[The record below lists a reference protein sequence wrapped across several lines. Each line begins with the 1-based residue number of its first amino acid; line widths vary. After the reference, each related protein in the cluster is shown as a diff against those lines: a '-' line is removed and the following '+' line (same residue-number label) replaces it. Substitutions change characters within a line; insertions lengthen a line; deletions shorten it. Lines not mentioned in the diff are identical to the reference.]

1 MTISTHAVRTMARV
15 ALLTC
20 MALSLA
26 EEGSGQTQSDK
37 PDAARQ
43 DYVIH
48 ETTHRVLVD
57 VVVRD
62 GHGDPVRG
70 LKQSDFTI
78 KEDGTAQQILSFDAQ
93 DATKAGFIPPK
104 LAPLPPNTF
113 LDLPKEAE
121 RGPLYVLLYDMV
133 NTETQ
138 DQMTTRKQLLNFID
152 NKPEGTRFA
161 IFVNADGL
169 HMIQGFTSD
178 RELLRAAVLS
188 DGPGP
193 HIPKVFLYGQNY
205 GKYSTSA
212 MVSIFNFLA
221 EYLEGMPGRK
231 NLLWLSGKF
240 PMQLNADPNHERD
253 LGSDDVREAIAAMTR
268 SQIAIYPVDVRGVS
282 GAGGFEG
289 MASTGAS
296 GGTQAVGGGG
306 SAETTTKAYNSVI
319 AGSGG
324 EYLQMKEIARM
335 TGGEAYTGDND
346 LRAVM
351 DEAVDHGE
359 NYYTISYRSS
369 NEKYDGLVRHIEVKL
384 AGKGY
389 QLAYRQLYFALT
401 EENEVAEK
409 KADTPDA
416 RFAAAKETDT
426 LATSVEHGA
435 PMLHDLIF
443 RAYLQADPPAMA
455 TPQQMA
461 ALEDEPAYF
470 RTRKRNQTPKPLAP
484 VKLQRY
490 RIDYTVID
498 PQLRAFSEKT
508 GRPATIEF
516 AAVAYDA
523 NGRMLNGMV
532 NDAMSQPPSQTG
544 SAADL
549 KAQAKARAMFRVE
562 QELFVPAGAAWIRVA
577 VRDTL
582 TNRTGTLEVPLPLA
596 SKQKTT
602 ASAGQ

>member
-1 MTISTHAVRTMARV
+1 MLRSLSTGNLTGIVLAVF
-15 ALLTC
+15 
-20 MALSLA
+20 LA
-26 EEGSGQTQSDK
+26 GPVWAQDQHPAQPQAQPGNAEA
-37 PDAARQ
+37 PRQ

-62 GHGDPVRG
+62 AHGDPVRG

-78 KEDGTAQQILSFDAQ
+78 QEDGKPQQILSFDKQ
-93 DATKAGFIPPK
+93 DGNSASYVPPK
-104 LAPLPPNTF
+104 LPPMPPNTF
-113 LDLPKEAE
+113 LDLPKEEE

-138 DQMTTRKQLLNFID
+138 DQMTTRTQLLNFID
-152 NKPEGTRFA
+152 NKPAGTRFA
-161 IFVNADGL
+161 IFVNADGF
-169 HMIQGFTSD
+169 HMVQGFTSD
-178 RELLRAAVLS
+178 RALLRAAVTS

-193 HIPKVFLYGQNY
+193 HIPKVFLYGLNY

-231 NLLWLSGKF
+231 NLLWLSGSF

-253 LGSDDVREAIAAMTR
+253 LGSDDVREAVAAMMR

-296 GGTQAVGGGG
+296 SGAPSIAGG
-306 SAETTTKAYNSVI
+306 SAELATKAYNSVT

-324 EYLQMKEIARM
+324 EYLQMKEIAKM

-346 LRAVM
+346 LRALM
-351 DEAVDHGE
+351 GEAVDHGE
-359 NYYTISYRSS
+359 NYYTISYRST
-369 NEKYDGLVRHIEVKL
+369 NEKYDGLERHIDVKVD
-384 AGKGY
+384 GKGY
-389 QLAYRQLYFALT
+389 KLAYRQFYFALP
-401 EENEVAEK
+401 EENEVAGK
-409 KADTPDA
+409 KPNTPDA
-416 RFAAAKETDT
+416 RFVAAKENDT
-426 LATSVEHGA
+426 LATNVEHGA

-443 RAYLQADPPAMA
+443 RAQLQADQPNLA
-455 TPQQMA
+455 TPEQMA

-470 RTRKRNQTPKPLAP
+470 RTRKKDRQLKPLPP
-484 VKLQRY
+484 VKLQKY
-490 RIDYTVID
+490 LIDYTVID
-498 PQLRAFSEKT
+498 AQLKAIAERT

-523 NGRMLNGMV
+523 NGRMLNGIV
-532 NDAMSQPPSQTG
+532 NNALAQPPSQTG
-544 SAADL
+544 PSAGPN
-549 KAQAKARAMFRVE
+549 ARPLFRVQ
-562 QELFVPAGAAWIRVA
+562 QELYVPAGAAWIRMA

-596 SKQKTT
+596 SQPPTT
-602 ASAGQ
+602 ANAGQ